1 MKHKKEPIKYKVDI
15 SWSDEDRC
23 YVARVPEL
31 PGCMTDGETLEE
43 AALHAQDAIQ
53 SYLESLDEQG
63 KPLPK
68 PIASKRFS
76 GKIPLRI
83 DPELHRDLAI
93 RAHAGGESLNKFIE
107 KKLKKAI

>member
-1 MKHKKEPIKYKVDI
+1 MKRKKGPIKYKVDI

-31 PGCMTDGETLEE
+31 PGCMTDGSTLLE
-43 AALHAQDAIQ
+43 AAANAQQAIQ
-53 SYLESLDEQG
+53 SYLESLDSQG
-63 KPLPK
+63 KPFPN

-83 DPELHRDLAI
+83 DPDLHRDLAI

-107 KKLKKAI
+107 KRLKKAV